1 MSIPRLGATPR
12 SGHLPV
18 HLTRSFGTVCLH
30 ALTLRSMCQHYA
42 NNPPNSARKSSSS
55 DQVRYYYVSRPTIC
69 TITTRIAFA
78 NRSVTIMTIAVVPD
92 PFGVHDTLSRWSRM
106 LQYRSRSC
114 HFSGDFHACEGEC
127 KGAGQLVVAVA
138 PVSSLLQRL
147 DPSNPVAYCVY
158 VRSPYTKPCWVQY
171 SDLLYLHMAE
181 V

>member
-1 MSIPRLGATPR
+1 MHDYHKDSICKP
-12 SGHLPV
+12 
-18 HLTRSFGTVCLH
+18 
-30 ALTLRSMCQHYA
+30 LRDH
-42 NNPPNSARKSSSS
+42 
-55 DQVRYYYVSRPTIC
+55 
-69 TITTRIAFA
+69 
-78 NRSVTIMTIAVVPD
+78 MTIAVVPD

-171 SDLLYLHMAE
+171 SVTLYLHRTLATDLE
-181 V
+181 LRPESKPLSHLDPLLSAALITAAYLDGV